1 MGDWEQI
8 LRELTEIDMRHGGFI
23 QSALDEIESLRQQ
36 LASAQEEL
44 HFQACLTRDLLP
56 YQERAIKSEQ
66 QLAAALA
73 ACEAK
78 DAVLNGIKLYR
89 TFNGDDW
96 PSREAITALVTKPDA
111 SALKVHDEALIE
123 RCAAVC
129 EEYQGSAETCAAAIR
144 ELKGKL

>member
-36 LASAQEEL
+36 LV
-44 HFQACLTRDLLP
+44 
-56 YQERAIKSEQ
+56 
-66 QLAAALA
+66 AALA

-78 DAVLNGIKLYR
+78 DAALKQFAEFAPHFPMNRQYGNRPSSGTFYR
-89 TFNGDDW
+89 VGSHEIGENELTVENLHAAV
-96 PSREAITALVTKPDA
+96 SAIAIKPDA
-111 SALKVHDEALIE
+111 TVLRQRDEALIE
-123 RCAAVC
+123 RCAEVC

-144 ELKGKL
+144 ELKSQL